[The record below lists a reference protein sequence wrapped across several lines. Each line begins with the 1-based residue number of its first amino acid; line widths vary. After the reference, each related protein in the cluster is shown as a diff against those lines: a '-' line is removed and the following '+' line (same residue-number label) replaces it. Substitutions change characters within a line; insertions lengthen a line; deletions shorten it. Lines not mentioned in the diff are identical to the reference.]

1 MPRSASWF
9 PLVASVKFAWLHWT
23 RRRVWEYFLVPFMC
37 CRVKAQFFFF
47 KAVLLFCLFQITH
60 CLTIFLQRKNIIL
73 FCLFPW
79 RVSLLIVNLA
89 GICTWSPFLC
99 YPVTYSAITSSSSM
113 PCYPSGFLAPFL
125 NFMTAAEICIVSEEI
140 SIEVFLWGRGGRLC
154 FVIALTME
162 KSFARCCRCFL
173 CYSRGGML
181 LSG

>member
-1 MPRSASWF
+1 MA
-9 PLVASVKFAWLHWT
+9 PLNSEK
-23 RRRVWEYFLVPFMC
+23 VWEYFLVPFMC
-37 CRVKAQFFFF
+37 CRVKALFFFFF

-60 CLTIFLQRKNIIL
+60 CLTILLQRKNIIL

-99 YPVTYSAITSSSSM
+99 YPVTYSAITSSSGM

-140 SIEVFLWGRGGRLC
+140 SIEVFLWGGGGRLC

-162 KSFARCCRCFL
+162 KSFALCCRCFL

>member
-1 MPRSASWF
+1 MA
-9 PLVASVKFAWLHWT
+9 PLNSEK
-23 RRRVWEYFLVPFMC
+23 VWEYFLVPFMC
-37 CRVKAQFFFF
+37 CCVKAHFFFF
-47 KAVLLFCLFQITH
+47 KAVPLFCLFQITH

-99 YPVTYSAITSSSSM
+99 YPVTYSAITSSSGM